1 MNVRGT
7 PLSLKVL
14 ANSQRR
20 KTLAFTVNAAKR
32 IKLKTNTVF
41 ITIND

>member
-20 KTLAFTVNAAKR
+20 KTLALTVIVEKR
-32 IKLKTNTVF
+32 TKLKTQYLF
-41 ITIND
+41 ISLND